1 MTARAWTLLAVAL
14 VAVGAASLV
23 WVRCEGTPPGVD
35 APAGLTVGAAGHS
48 VEILLADGE
57 TGLAEAEVVLAHARG
72 TSSLAEKKF
81 ESGRIPLWS
90 ARPRKD
96 RLTLTIDP
104 KALELRDGDAFL
116 RITVRDG
123 SWRNGFRGN
132 ESSLEVPIRI
142 DLQPPRIQLESGLTY
157 VSRGGAAVVVYQ
169 LSEAVE
175 RDGVE
180 VGGAFFRGHPLPRSS
195 ANGSEPKEEPRPSHG
210 RRLGLFAI
218 PVDAPPNPPVRVIAV
233 DAAGNRATSRIAAR
247 IQERD
252 FPQVPIRLS
261 QNFLEGKVMELASVQ
276 GIGASDPLAAF
287 QEINGAQRARDE
299 ARVRELARSGAPT
312 RLFRGAFKQLRNSK
326 VTSRYAE
333 QRRYFFEGRKVAE
346 ATHFGFDLATVAGGP
361 VTASNAGTVLH
372 ADRMGIYGQC
382 VLIDHGLGLVSLYG
396 HLSRLDVA
404 GGDSVEQGQVIGRSG
419 QTGLAGGDHLH
430 FAMLVDGVYVD
441 PVEWWDRKWVREHF
455 EARAQAH
462 P

>member
-1 MTARAWTLLAVAL
+1 LLAVAL
-14 VAVGAASLV
+14 VAVATASLA
-23 WVRCEGTPPGVD
+23 WVRCEGTPPGVE
-35 APAGLTVGAAGHS
+35 APAELTVGAAGRS
-48 VEILLADGE
+48 VEILLGDE
-57 TGLAEAEVVLAHARG
+57 QSGLAEAEVVLAHAAG
-72 TSSLAEKKF
+72 AASLAEKRF

-90 ARPRKD
+90 ARPREG
-96 RLTLTIDP
+96 RLTLAIDP
-104 KALELRDGDAFL
+104 KALDLHDGDAFL

-132 ESSLEVPIRI
+132 ESSLEIPVRI
-142 DLQPPRIQLESGLTY
+142 DLRPPRIQLESGLTY

-169 LSEAVE
+169 LSEAAQ

-180 VGGAFFRGHPLPRSS
+180 VGETFFRGHPLPRST
-195 ANGSEPKEEPRPSHG
+195 ANGTAPKEETSPSQG
-210 RRLGLFAI
+210 RRLALFAI

-233 DAAGNRATSRIAAR
+233 DSAGNRATSRIAAR
-247 IQERD
+247 IQERE
-252 FPQVPIRLS
+252 FPRVPIPLS
-261 QNFLEGKVMELASVQ
+261 QSFLEGKVMELASVQ
-276 GIGASDPLAAF
+276 GIDASDPLVAF

-299 ARVRELARSGAPT
+299 ARIRELARSGAHSP
-312 RLFRGAFKQLRNSK
+312 LFRGAFKQLRNSK

-333 QRRYFFEGRKVAE
+333 QRRYFFEGREVAE
-346 ATHFGFDLATVAGGP
+346 STHFGFDLATVAGGP
-361 VTASNAGTVLH
+361 VTASNAGTVIH

-404 GGDSVEQGQVIGRSG
+404 VGDSVEQGQILGRSG

-441 PVEWWDRKWVREHF
+441 PVEWWDGKWVREHF
-455 EARAQAH
+455 EVRAQAH